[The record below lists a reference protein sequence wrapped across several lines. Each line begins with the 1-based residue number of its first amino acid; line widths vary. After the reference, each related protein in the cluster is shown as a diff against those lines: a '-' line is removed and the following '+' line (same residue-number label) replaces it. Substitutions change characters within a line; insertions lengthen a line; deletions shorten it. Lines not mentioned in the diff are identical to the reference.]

1 MNPRLSSRFVLTD
14 SEARLVRLLATFPE
28 SLEKAWDVPRD
39 LSLPG
44 LADRLGVVRSAL
56 NPPITSLENRGL
68 IKTRQ
73 THVIGGGH
81 RKRTVVHLTKKGREI
96 AEELEPEGRVDSIG
110 ELFGNV
116 PPLAF
121 LHGRSRLVQEILEE
135 LETGSCVQLI
145 GLPGIGKTSLLR
157 VLAEE
162 MANQGKDVRWAT
174 MHSHHDVGKLAA
186 EMLGRDD
193 APKDVEAAGA
203 ALVEECEN
211 TIFVIDELQETHERH
226 LPDIA
231 SLLTSLAENKDI
243 RLVIG
248 CRAPSPIEIGI
259 VTKVDEISEE
269 DAQKLLPE
277 DLEEEIAQQVVSAL
291 GGHPLAL
298 KLWQPGH
305 TLPEADDRIQEFIRT
320 DVVEKLAKEELATM
334 DELAASPL
342 PILVDQLSNDDGV
355 NLLDDTALLRWIIES
370 IELQHLVRNVRR
382 TMWSDEEAKDIHST
396 AAEHWAD
403 RIEPAAIVH
412 ETHHRVQAASSESA
426 TEVTESLE
434 SSIGQLLSIDS
445 AAAAAIIQDAI
456 NILPNAQ
463 RLNLLSARVAIE
475 RGEGEHAE
483 KALSKCDAE
492 LQEEIDWRL
501 LNARVKRLSGKF
513 DEANQEERAVLEIA
527 DPSRATKILLNRL
540 VLSIEDRLPQQ
551 LGDELRTNAESAL
564 DEIDLSTLESD
575 NKKAA
580 LVTIAA
586 IRHSLAL
593 ATNDA
598 DTAAKIRTDLATT
611 ASHDDPIIEE
621 MAARAALIIGDDPH
635 RVRSLIS
642 RTANPLRRCAL
653 GLLLVKHAHEKNY
666 PDIAELLADVEH
678 PSDLGTTTA
687 RRLSALHWYWRGV
700 VDNSQRVKCWQE
712 AMHRFGMAECANAY
726 TQLQHKLH
734 DVMRLL

>member
-14 SEARLVRLLATFPE
+14 SEARLMRLLATFPE
-28 SLEKAWDVPRD
+28 SLEKAWDVPRSI
-39 LSLPG
+39 SLPG
-44 LADRLGVVRSAL
+44 LAEHLGLVRSAL

-96 AEELEPEGRVDSIG
+96 TDELEPEEKVDSTGI
-110 ELFGNV
+110 LFGNL
-116 PPLAF
+116 PPLPY
-121 LHGRSRLVQEILEE
+121 LHGRSELVEEILEE

-162 MANQGKDVRWAT
+162 SVAQGKDVRWVT
-174 MHSHHDVGKLAA
+174 MHSHHDVGKLTA
-186 EMLGRDD
+186 ELLGRDD
-193 APKDVEAAGA
+193 APKNVDAATA
-203 ALVEECEN
+203 ALTEICEN
-211 TIFVIDELQETHERH
+211 TLFVIDELQAVHERH
-226 LPDIA
+226 LPDIET
-231 SLLTSLAENKDI
+231 LLTALDKNKDVT
-243 RLVIG
+243 LVTG
-248 CRAPSPIEIGI
+248 CRAPSPIEIGN
-259 VTKVDEISEE
+259 VTKVDEISKE
-269 DAQKLLPE
+269 DALKLLPE
-277 DLEEEIAQQVVSAL
+277 DLEEDTAQQVVTAL

-305 TLPEADDRIQEFIRT
+305 SIPEADDRIQEFIRT
-320 DVVEKLAKEELATM
+320 DVVENLAKEELATM

-355 NLLDDTALLRWIIES
+355 NLLDDTALLRWILES

-382 TMWSDEEAKDIHST
+382 TMWSEEEAKKIHST
-396 AAEHWAD
+396 AAEHWAE

-434 SSIGQLLSIDS
+434 SNIGQLLSIDS
-445 AAAAAIIQDAI
+445 AAVAAIIQDAI
-456 NILPNAQ
+456 KILPDIQ

-475 RGEGEHAE
+475 RGESEHAE
-483 KALSKCDAE
+483 KALSECDDE
-492 LQEEIDWRL
+492 LQEDIDWRL
-501 LNARVKRLSGKF
+501 LNARLKRLSGNF
-513 DEANQEERAVLEIA
+513 DEANQDERAVLEMA
-527 DPSRATKILLNRL
+527 DPSRATKIQLNRL
-540 VLSIEDRLPQQ
+540 VLSIEDRLPQP
-551 LGDELRTNAESAL
+551 LSDEIRKNAESAL
-564 DEIDLSTLESD
+564 NEIDLSTLKSD

-598 DTAAKIRTDLATT
+598 DIAAKIRTDLATT
-611 ASHDDPIIEE
+611 ASHDDPIIQE

-653 GLLLVKHAHEKNY
+653 GLLLVKHAHEKNN
-666 PDIAELLADVEH
+666 PDIAELLASVEH
-678 PSDLGTTTA
+678 PADLGTATA

-700 VDNSQRVKCWQE
+700 IDKNQRVKCWQE
-712 AMHRFGMAECANAY
+712 ALHRFGMAECANAY
-726 TQLQHKLH
+726 IQLQHKLH
-734 DVMRLL
+734 EIISL